1 MISKL
6 KAIRNHGI
14 DVRFNGDEVI
24 LYLGASHG
32 VTAKM
37 IADEV
42 KQGFVFCLDISP
54 DSMIDLL
61 RVCEENENMAPMLY
75 DANRPED
82 YEKKI
87 PKVDFIYQDL
97 AQKDQAGI
105 FIKNA
110 ERFLKAGGK
119 FILIIKAMSIDSA
132 RSLKEVIGEVKQ
144 KLKGYSLTDI
154 SLERTHR
161 GHYAII
167 GEKNG
172 KAI

>member
-6 KAIRNHGI
+6 KAIREEGV
-14 DVRFNGDEVI
+14 DVRFRPDEAI

-82 YEKKI
+82 YAGKI
-87 PKVDFIYQDL
+87 PKVSFIYQDL
-97 AQKDQAGI
+97 AQKNQAEI
-105 FIKNA
+105 FMKNA
-110 ERFLKAGGK
+110 DLFLNDSGR

-132 RSLKEVIGEVKQ
+132 KPLKYVIGEVKR
-144 KLKGYSLTDI
+144 KLSAYSI
-154 SLERTHR
+154 REVSLERTHK

>member
-6 KAIRNHGI
+6 KAIRDHGI
-14 DVRFNGDEVI
+14 DVRFKGNEII

-42 KQGFVFCLDISP
+42 KEGFVFCLDISP

-61 RVCEENENMAPMLY
+61 RVCEENANMAPMLY

-82 YEKKI
+82 YEKKL

-97 AQKDQAGI
+97 AQRDQAEI

-110 ERFLKAGGK
+110 ERFLKRDGK
-119 FILIIKAMSIDSA
+119 FILIVKAMSIDSA
-132 RSLKEVIGEVKQ
+132 KPPKEVVEEVMR
-144 KLKGYSLTDI
+144 KLNGYSVKEV
-154 SLERTHR
+154 SLERTHK

-167 GEKNG
+167 GEHNG